1 MKYRLPGGKTKKK
14 QERHHLHPN
23 IRECRGQNIL
33 LLYLKKITTQKLKQ
47 HRSSEYFS
55 AIRFIRIDLP
65 FSVLPYIPACRH
77 HPLPEA
83 GSIWTEIQRT
93 ICSASQS
100 ACSSRSS
107 SRLIHTQKAF
117 TCTWA
122 LMAHDR
128 LIFTSCSCTVQM
140 FLFFSFK
147 TGQSSFPSIYEH
159 KQTKTSLL
167 WGIIN
172 WTHTWY

>member
-1 MKYRLPGGKTKKK
+1 MLYPHADMLFGNGMETMQMLKGGKRKNREQLQTLKYRLPGGKTKKK
-14 QERHHLHPN
+14 KQERHHLHPK

-117 TCTWA
+117 TCT
-122 LMAHDR
+122 
-128 LIFTSCSCTVQM
+128 
-140 FLFFSFK
+140 
-147 TGQSSFPSIYEH
+147 
-159 KQTKTSLL
+159 
-167 WGIIN
+167 
-172 WTHTWY
+172 

>member
-1 MKYRLPGGKTKKK
+1 MLFGNGMETMQMLKGGKRKNREQLQTVKYRLPGGKTKKK
-14 QERHHLHPN
+14 QERHHLHPS
-23 IRECRGQNIL
+23 IRECRCQNIL

-117 TCTWA
+117 TCT
-122 LMAHDR
+122 
-128 LIFTSCSCTVQM
+128 
-140 FLFFSFK
+140 
-147 TGQSSFPSIYEH
+147 
-159 KQTKTSLL
+159 
-167 WGIIN
+167 
-172 WTHTWY
+172 

>member
-1 MKYRLPGGKTKKK
+1 MINHEYCLCRLLAAANREIQVARWQNKKETRAASLT
-14 QERHHLHPN
+14 QLHPN
-23 IRECRGQNIL
+23 IRQCRGQNIL

-117 TCTWA
+117 TCT
-122 LMAHDR
+122 
-128 LIFTSCSCTVQM
+128 
-140 FLFFSFK
+140 
-147 TGQSSFPSIYEH
+147 
-159 KQTKTSLL
+159 
-167 WGIIN
+167 
-172 WTHTWY
+172 

>member
-65 FSVLPYIPACRH
+65 FSVLPY
-77 HPLPEA
+77 
-83 GSIWTEIQRT
+83 
-93 ICSASQS
+93 
-100 ACSSRSS
+100 
-107 SRLIHTQKAF
+107 
-117 TCTWA
+117 
-122 LMAHDR
+122 
-128 LIFTSCSCTVQM
+128 
-140 FLFFSFK
+140 
-147 TGQSSFPSIYEH
+147 
-159 KQTKTSLL
+159 SLL
-167 WGIIN
+167 
-172 WTHTWY
+172 HTGMSAPPAPRGRFYLDRDSENDLQRITERLLVTELKQIDSYAEGLHLHMSSHGS

>member
-1 MKYRLPGGKTKKK
+1 MLFGNGMETMQMLKGGKRKNREQLQTVKYRLPGGKTKKK

-77 HPLPEA
+77 HQLPEA
-83 GSIWTEIQRT
+83 AVPSEQRT
-93 ICSASQS
+93 
-100 ACSSRSS
+100 
-107 SRLIHTQKAF
+107 RLAAHQRERLLVTELKQIRTQKAF
-117 TCTWA
+117 TCIA
-122 LMAHDR
+122 LE
-128 LIFTSCSCTVQM
+128 L
-140 FLFFSFK
+140 
-147 TGQSSFPSIYEH
+147 
-159 KQTKTSLL
+159 
-167 WGIIN
+167 
-172 WTHTWY
+172 